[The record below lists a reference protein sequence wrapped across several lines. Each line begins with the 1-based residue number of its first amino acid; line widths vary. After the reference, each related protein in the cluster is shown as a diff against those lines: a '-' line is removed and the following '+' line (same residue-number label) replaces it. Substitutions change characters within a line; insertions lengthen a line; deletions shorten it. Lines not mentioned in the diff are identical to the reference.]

1 MLQVE
6 DLHAGYGA
14 SEVLTGTT
22 LTVKKGTLQC
32 VVLSQRAQAG
42 AESAPPSSGCSS
54 PSGVPPR

>member
-22 LTVKKGTLQC
+22 LRVKKGTL
-32 VVLSQRAQAG
+32 VALISANG
-42 AESAPPSSGCSS
+42 ARKCWQNC
-54 PSGVPPR
+54 R